1 MSYTWFDLVG
11 NLGVFLV
18 VLAFYLLQTERL
30 NSRDIRYSLLNLT
43 GAILLLISLLVNWN
57 LSSVII
63 ELFWIAISLIG
74 IVRHFSISKASKQKA
89 STSKELNAKDSKPEV
104 GAASTT

>member
-74 IVRHFSISKASKQKA
+74 IVRHVSISKASKQKA
-89 STSKELNAKDSKPEV
+89 STPEAPKPKESKPETGV
-104 GAASTT
+104 VSTP

>member
-1 MSYTWFDLVG
+1 MSYSWFDLVG
-11 NLGVFLV
+11 NIGVFMV

-43 GAILLLISLLVNWN
+43 GAILLLISLLFNWN

-74 IVRHFSISKASKQKA
+74 IFKHLTRKQGSSDKAVEA
-89 STSKELNAKDSKPEV
+89 T
-104 GAASTT
+104 

>member
-18 VLAFYLLQTERL
+18 VLAFYLLQTKRL

-74 IVRHFSISKASKQKA
+74 IVRHVSISKASKQKA
-89 STSKELNAKDSKPEV
+89 STPKAPKPKESKPETGV
-104 GAASTT
+104 VSTP

>member
-30 NSRDIRYSLLNLT
+30 SSHDLRYSLLNLS
-43 GAILLLISLLVNWN
+43 GAILLLISLMVNWN

-74 IVRHFSISKASKQKA
+74 IVRHFSRKKQ
-89 STSKELNAKDSKPEV
+89 DSDV
-104 GAASTT
+104 AGQAG

>member
-11 NLGVFLV
+11 NIGVFLV

-30 NSRDIRYSLLNLT
+30 NSRDIRYSLLNLV
-43 GAILLLISLLVNWN
+43 GAILLLTSLLFNWN

-63 ELFWIAISLIG
+63 ELFWIGISLIG
-74 IVRHFSISKASKQKA
+74 IFKHLTRKSGGANSVQKSQEA
-89 STSKELNAKDSKPEV
+89 I
-104 GAASTT
+104 

>member
-11 NLGVFLV
+11 NIGVFLV

-30 NSRDIRYSLLNLT
+30 TSRDIRYSLLNLT
-43 GAILLLISLLVNWN
+43 GAILLLISLLFNWN

-63 ELFWIAISLIG
+63 ELFWIGISLIG
-74 IVRHFSISKASKQKA
+74 IFRHLTRKS
-89 STSKELNAKDSKPEV
+89 EGGKDTQNSPEAV
-104 GAASTT
+104 

>member
-11 NLGVFLV
+11 NIGVFLV

-30 NSRDIRYSLLNLT
+30 TSRDIRYSLLNLT
-43 GAILLLISLLVNWN
+43 GAILLLISLLFNWN

-63 ELFWIAISLIG
+63 ELFWIGISLIG
-74 IVRHFSISKASKQKA
+74 IFKHITRNSRTTDKREEKS
-89 STSKELNAKDSKPEV
+89 PEV
-104 GAASTT
+104 I

>member
-1 MSYTWFDLVG
+1 MTEMGMMNYTWYDLVG
-11 NLGVFLV
+11 NIGVFMV
-18 VLAFYLLQTERL
+18 VMAFYLLQTERL

-43 GAILLLISLLVNWN
+43 GAVLLLISLLFNWN

-74 IVRHFSISKASKQKA
+74 IFKHLTRKR
-89 STSKELNAKDSKPEV
+89 T
-104 GAASTT
+104 GAEAV

>member
-11 NLGVFLV
+11 NIGVFLV

-30 NSRDIRYSLLNLT
+30 TSRDIRYSLLNLT
-43 GAILLLISLLVNWN
+43 GAILLLISLMFNWN

-63 ELFWIAISLIG
+63 ELFWIGISLIG
-74 IVRHFSISKASKQKA
+74 IFKHMTRNSSAADKTDEKS
-89 STSKELNAKDSKPEV
+89 PEV
-104 GAASTT
+104 I